1 MPAALRLVKLAE
13 RGSLEA
19 LLDWAFSDQP
29 ASKAFEIAR
38 ESLPGLTSEEE
49 AELLLRVEELSRT
62 VAALTGLNLVGEV
75 MDDLKEQEAD
85 GVAVADFA
93 PPDIESM
100 YEGEE
105 PSELDVIASSNT
117 QMSFAFGKQQED
129 EQTDDWWE
137 YEAQSGACDICA
149 PLDGTQA
156 PQDDGIW
163 ADRIPPIHPFCV
175 CRLKTIPAQKVRATE
190 DDVPDESRG
199 RRGWGDPR
207 KRFDPDLSDKPAALL
222 PLYEDK
228 LRNLR
233 SDE

>member
-1 MPAALRLVKLAE
+1 MPAALRLVKLAA

-29 ASKAFEIAR
+29 TSKAFDIVRGTIPDFGGADEQ
-38 ESLPGLTSEEE
+38 EV
-49 AELLLRVEELSRT
+49 LLRVEEFSRT
-62 VAALTGLNLVGEV
+62 VAALTGLNLVSEV
-75 MDDLKEQEAD
+75 MDDLKEQEAG
-85 GVAVADFA
+85 GVAVEDFE

-105 PSELDVIASSNT
+105 PSELDVIASSNA
-117 QMSFAFGKQQED
+117 QMSFSFGKQQED
-129 EQTDDWWE
+129 EDTGEWWE
-137 YEAQSGACDICA
+137 YEAQSGACDICG

-156 PQDDGIW
+156 PQDDEIW
-163 ADRIPPIHPFCV
+163 ADRIPPLHPFCV
-175 CRLKTIPAQKVRATE
+175 CRLKSIPAQKVRATE